1 MSEEIVFAKVV
12 KDKPDQNIIKNNP
25 ELKEYLLCIA
35 GKDGADDTW
44 EMITGRTELYETI
57 KNNIEWIDLER
68 SFVLLSTAKL
78 ENRKSI
84 VAFMKYCE
92 RFFNDSFDI
101 EDYIKGDWSEADY
114 AAQNNIDT
122 MFSNNDRLNMEDF
135 MNGEIGSTDL

>member
-1 MSEEIVFAKVV
+1 MSEEIIFAKVV

-101 EDYIKGDWSEADY
+101 EDYIKGDWSEAEY

>member
-101 EDYIKGDWSEADY
+101 EDYIKGDWSEANY

>member
-1 MSEEIVFAKVV
+1 
-12 KDKPDQNIIKNNP
+12 
-25 ELKEYLLCIA
+25 
-35 GKDGADDTW
+35 
-44 EMITGRTELYETI
+44 
-57 KNNIEWIDLER
+57 
-68 SFVLLSTAKL
+68 
-78 ENRKSI
+78 
-84 VAFMKYCE
+84 MKYCE

>member
-122 MFSNNDRLNMEDF
+122 MFSNNNRLNMEDF

>member
-12 KDKPDQNIIKNNP
+12 KDKPDQYIIKNNP